1 MIYVFKN
8 RLIILG
14 QSYIASY
21 DQNLLLTRHT
31 SSFGGVAIASSGDD
45 AYLLTSDNRVVSLAE
60 TISGSLSLTD
70 FSYEAYNY
78 ISKFDNTN
86 KGLAFDGQNLY
97 IFGSTAATGYAAIVI
112 FNVQYKY
119 WSIYDGLRVRQ
130 IFAYSGKTYFVSD
143 NTDQVFNLVRGQLY
157 DALPWGNTVFNQ
169 QLSTKE
175 IDIGD
180 IFTTKKI
187 RAVYVSHEDITQ
199 ALLVRAYM
207 ALNGNNAAKQD
218 KKVSF
223 TKKEVVGVPLG

>member
-1 MIYVFKN
+1 MI
-8 RLIILG
+8 
-14 QSYIASY
+14 
-21 DQNLLLTRHT
+21 
-31 SSFGGVAIASSGDD
+31 IASSGDD
-45 AYLLTSDNRVVSLAE
+45 TYLHTSDNRVVSLAE

-157 DALPWGNTVFNQ
+157 DALPRGIPYLINNSQ
-169 QLSTKE
+169 R
-175 IDIGD
+175 
-180 IFTTKKI
+180 KKLI
-187 RAVYVSHEDITQ
+187 LVIY
-199 ALLVRAYM
+199 LLPKRFVQCMYLM
-207 ALNGNNAAKQD
+207 KI
-218 KKVSF
+218 
-223 TKKEVVGVPLG
+223 